1 MLVTIIIFVYAI
13 SSDAENSWVE
23 WYILVE
29 WLVEKSLMDIVT
41 VISSK
46 VTYKIHEV
54 LIHDFVSAINLWKF
68 SNHT

>member
-46 VTYKIHEV
+46 VTYKIH
-54 LIHDFVSAINLWKF
+54 
-68 SNHT
+68 